1 MPNRMEID
9 IRTIQIWIELNS
21 REQGKRGKATM
32 RVTLID
38 YATMACVLMSVAFSP
53 AVLWIIVLT
62 VDR

>member
-1 MPNRMEID
+1 
-9 IRTIQIWIELNS
+9 
-21 REQGKRGKATM
+21 M